1 MSITGPKNLLNR
13 PEAGE
18 APSAGWLDAS
28 SQARTSS
35 SLFRK
40 NFLLSS
46 VRTQVC
52 CLSTWPK
59 HCEFEL
65 FGLIKFIDQVLQNV
79 YQHPT
84 PDPHTL
90 TSG

>member
-1 MSITGPKNLLNR
+1 MSITGPKHLLNR

-18 APSAGWLDAS
+18 APSAGWLDHS

-40 NFLLSS
+40 NFHLSS
-46 VRTQVC
+46 VRTQVG

-59 HCEFEL
+59 RYEFVL
-65 FGLIKFIDQVLQNV
+65 FALIKFIDQVLQNV
-79 YQHPT
+79 YQSPT
-84 PDPHTL
+84 PDTHTP